1 MAPRKPIPTIIRRDS
16 EFTAR
21 LVTKPSSDL
30 SALGAT
36 LRNMDPNSPIGS
48 RKYKPAAL
56 EPMPKPAEVAQS
68 DAAPEVKSAFAATT
82 IEPTAIE
89 PVAIEPVAIAPAE
102 PQTRRKSPTV
112 IVNIGVS
119 LSAETAERAQAWAD
133 AGKVEPK
140 TLIRKIAKTHGP
152 LIVAAWRAHGFSSG
166 QDDTKRGHLTTT
178 VPVTLPADMAQALEK
193 EHDPLELLSL
203 GRIISGPYRK
213 AYEEAFIAA
222 AQAAGF

>member
-68 DAAPEVKSAFAATT
+68 DAAPEVKPAFAATT

-89 PVAIEPVAIAPAE
+89 PVAIAPAE
-102 PQTRRKSPTV
+102 PQMRRKSPTV

-152 LIVAAWRAHGFSSG
+152 LIVAAWRAHGFSSS

-193 EHDPLELLSL
+193 EHDPLGLLSL

>member
-48 RKYKPAAL
+48 RKYKPAPP
-56 EPMPKPAEVAQS
+56 EPTPEPAEVAQS
-68 DAAPEVKSAFAATT
+68 DAAPEVKPAFAATT
-82 IEPTAIE
+82 IEPT
-89 PVAIEPVAIAPAE
+89 AIEPVAIAPAE